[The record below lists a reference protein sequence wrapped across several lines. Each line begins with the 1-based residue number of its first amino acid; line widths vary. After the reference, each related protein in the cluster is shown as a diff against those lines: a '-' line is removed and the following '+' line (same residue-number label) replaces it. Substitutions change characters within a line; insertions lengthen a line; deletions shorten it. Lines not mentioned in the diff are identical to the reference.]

1 MITYFFPL
9 YNNTQ
14 KFSVGKKRQ
23 VVELTEF
30 STFQLRIKKKKRK
43 IVSEMMNCVLKA
55 GEEKSI
61 LIPRKEKD
69 GAIPSLH

>member
-23 VVELTEF
+23 VVELIELGA
-30 STFQLRIKKKKRK
+30 FQLREKKKRK